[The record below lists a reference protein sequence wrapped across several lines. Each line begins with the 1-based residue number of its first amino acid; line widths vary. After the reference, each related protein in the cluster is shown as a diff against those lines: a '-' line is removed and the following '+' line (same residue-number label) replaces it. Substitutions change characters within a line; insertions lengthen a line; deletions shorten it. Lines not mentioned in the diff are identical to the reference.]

1 MAAAAV
7 QAPIAIQAPVAP
19 PTVVASTTLRAT
31 RPTKQIPESII
42 QRARAVEKVDF
53 DATKHLATAT
63 PGKVFM
69 MKDLGFEGAGISPT
83 ALSEP
88 FPLFTPEAVQQIR
101 AEIFSEPV
109 LRDCQYAS
117 SFATNMIRGY
127 GPQRAPFIFNAWHSP
142 ELLATISRVAGIELV
157 PAMDID
163 VGHVNVSVNDAV
175 VESKK
180 SSTADSDDDDDSVP
194 AFAWHHDSYPFVCV
208 TMLSDCEGMVGG
220 ETAVKTANGE
230 VLKFRGPLMGTAV
243 VMQGRYIE
251 HQALKAIG
259 GRERISMVTAF
270 RPRNPLVKDE
280 TVLTSLR
287 GISELPELY
296 SQYALYR
303 MENLEE
309 RLRVQLKRLREQH
322 ARRCFDVDAIRGAL
336 GEQRAFL
343 EATLEELV
351 DV

>member
-1 MAAAAV
+1 MAAAAL
-7 QAPIAIQAPVAP
+7 QAPISIQAPVAP
-19 PTVVASTTLRAT
+19 PTVIASTTLRAT

-42 QRARAVEKVDF
+42 HRARAVDKVDF
-53 DATKHLATAT
+53 DATKHLATAA

-142 ELLATISRVAGIELV
+142 ELLATISRVAGIEVV
-157 PAMDID
+157 PAMDVD
-163 VGHVNVSVNDAV
+163 VGHVNVSVNDPV
-175 VESKK
+175 VESTK
-180 SSTADSDDDDDSVP
+180 SRSTDDTDDDSAP

-230 VLKFRGPLMGTAV
+230 VLKFRGPLMV
-243 VMQGRYIE
+243 RRYIE

-270 RPRNPLVKDE
+270 RPKNPLVKDE

-309 RLRVQLKRLREQH
+309 RVRAQLKKLREQH

-343 EATLEELV
+343 EATLGELV

>member
-7 QAPIAIQAPVAP
+7 QAPIAIPAPIAP
-19 PTVVASTTLRAT
+19 PTVIAPTTLRAT
-31 RPTKQIPESII
+31 RPTKQIPQSLIDK
-42 QRARAVEKVDF
+42 ARAVEKVEF
-53 DATKHLATAT
+53 DATKHLAAAE
-63 PGKVFM
+63 PGKVFTM
-69 MKDLGFEGAGISPT
+69 NDLGFEGAGISPT

-127 GPQRAPFIFNAWHSP
+127 GPQRAPFIFNAWNSP
-142 ELLATISRVAGIELV
+142 ELLATISKVAGIDLV
-157 PAMDID
+157 PAMDMD
-163 VGHVNVSVNDAV
+163 VGHVNVSVNDKDAHT
-175 VESKK
+175 VEVKRDESG
-180 SSTADSDDDDDSVP
+180 DDSMP

-220 ETAVKTANGE
+220 ETAVKTGNGE

-251 HQALKAIG
+251 HQALKALG
-259 GRERISMVTAF
+259 GRERISMVTSF

-280 TVLTSLR
+280 TVLASVR

-303 MENLEE
+303 LENLEE
-309 RLRVQLKRLREQH
+309 RLRAQLKTLREQH
-322 ARRCFDVDAIRGAL
+322 ARRQFDITRIRGAL
-336 GEQRAFL
+336 AEQRDFL
-343 EATLEELV
+343 DWTMGELIV
-351 DV
+351 